1 MRLSD
6 LELENILTSPLNM
19 ILPTDTVA
27 VERAV
32 KDVTS
37 VALKCINLL
46 ERDGMIFM
54 MRESCRD
61 KKVED

>member
-1 MRLSD
+1 
-6 LELENILTSPLNM
+6 M
-19 ILPTDTVA
+19 ILPTDPVA

>member
-6 LELENILTSPLNM
+6 LELENILTSPLNT

-27 VERAV
+27 VERA
-32 KDVTS
+32 VTS

-54 MRESCRD
+54 MRESRRD
-61 KKVED
+61 NKVED